1 MAAKKT
7 KKQKAADAAFIKK
20 ISSITVGTGSKASGP
35 SCPGCGEPMTGYTVI
50 PAVLAIPIHGKP
62 PKTKHE
68 PAPAPEMQG
77 EVAFSA

>member
-20 ISSITVGTGSKASGP
+20 IGTITVGTGTKASGP
-35 SCPGCGEPMTGYTVI
+35 ACPGCGEPMTGYTVV
-50 PAVLAIPIHGKP
+50 PAMIAIPLHAKP
-62 PKTKHE
+62 PKEKHE
-68 PAPAPEMQG
+68 PKPATESSG